1 MERKLKVV
9 LLGTGNVAYHL
20 AKRLDQIEDFVL
32 IQIYGRR
39 LEKAREMAD
48 AMDSQPEATDQT
60 SEIVLD
66 ADYYIFT
73 ISDSALPA
81 VWRNMPPTSGIW
93 LHTAGSVPLSTMLP
107 YHTASGV
114 LYPLQT
120 FSKERRLDWSS
131 LPIYIEG
138 ANDVVK
144 KRVEHL
150 ASALSSLV
158 YEASTE
164 QRQQIHL
171 AAVLACNFV
180 NHLFTLSEDW
190 MLRHSLEP
198 KALLPLIEET
208 VAKVKVM
215 TAREAQT
222 GPAKRGDETTMLKH
236 QTMLSEVN
244 PNLAKLYQMLSQS
257 IGQMYLKNP
266 AND

>member
-1 MERKLKVV
+1 MEHKLKVV

-20 AKRLDQIEDFVL
+20 AKRLDQTNGFSL

-39 LEKAREMAD
+39 LEQARGIAD
-48 AMDSQPEATDQT
+48 AVGSCPTVVDQT
-60 SEIVLD
+60 SEILPD
-66 ADYYIFT
+66 ADYYIFS

-81 VWRNMPPTSGIW
+81 VWSSMPPTSGIW

-138 ANDVVK
+138 TNEVVK

-150 ASALSSLV
+150 ASALSSVV
-158 YEASTE
+158 YEASNE

-180 NHLFTLSEDW
+180 NHLFALSEDW

-208 VAKVKVM
+208 LAKVKVM

-222 GPAKRGDETTMLKH
+222 GPAKRGDEITILKH
-236 QTMLSEVN
+236 QTMLSEVD